1 MRRLEDFMG
10 SPYFRSRIL
19 PALALDR
26 LGAEVVL
33 DELLRVEC
41 IRMPEGESR
50 GER

>member
-1 MRRLEDFMG
+1 MWPIEDFLA
-10 SPYFRSRIL
+10 SPYLRKRLL

-33 DELLRVEC
+33 DDLLRVRC
-41 IRMPEGESR
+41 IRMPEGEAR